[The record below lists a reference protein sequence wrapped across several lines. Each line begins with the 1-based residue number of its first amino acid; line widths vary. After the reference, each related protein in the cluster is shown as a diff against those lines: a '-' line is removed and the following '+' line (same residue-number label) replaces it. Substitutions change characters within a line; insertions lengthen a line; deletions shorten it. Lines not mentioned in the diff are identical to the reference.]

1 MHGSV
6 GEFDPAKEDW
16 STYSARLGF
25 YFQAN
30 GVTEADRKRAILL
43 SCSGPETFRLARS
56 LASPRVLND
65 LTYKEIGDLMEA
77 HYNPKKSEAVQRYKS
92 QQPCTSFR
100 RERVHVHRRTK
111 EARYTL
117 WIHWREHTQVYALW
131 PSRLRHQRLK
141 DAASSTRRAR
151 LGLMTRRSKSCLP
164 LESAAENT
172 SSLEKTASQATGG
185 SDNSVHRVGR
195 SKRPSKSHGD
205 SSKHQEPSQDSS
217 CYRCVRG

>member
-77 HYNPKKSEAVQRYKS
+77 HYNPKKSEAVQRFFS
-92 QQPCTSFR
+92 WVEFNVSTLHRHLQLTSSPICDILSKI
-100 RERVHVHRRTK
+100 RESECNDNTRLNLEPAVKLST
-111 EARYTL
+111 
-117 WIHWREHTQVYALW
+117 EHTTQ
-131 PSRLRHQRLK
+131 H
-141 DAASSTRRAR
+141 
-151 LGLMTRRSKSCLP
+151 
-164 LESAAENT
+164 
-172 SSLEKTASQATGG
+172 
-185 SDNSVHRVGR
+185 
-195 SKRPSKSHGD
+195 
-205 SSKHQEPSQDSS
+205 
-217 CYRCVRG
+217 